1 MGPRINWMENANYG
15 DDAEFV
21 GRQHTAGYNP
31 CITFAD
37 DRVPLNIDQS
47 LVYQPYSA
55 CSWGNLQVRSAMK
68 ESGQPEDVWCC
79 LAIEDQ
85 EEQTFGMELFGDGI
99 CHTDD
104 NFDATRDFDIES
116 VSKAELDNIQGKV
129 DRLALAYGYMDMPEI
144 LHESTTEG
152 PARER
157 KALVNAES
165 RKFNMWPDGYA
176 YDEDTA
182 MQQKPR
188 SKEDVATV
196 EACNDLCMDTATNG
210 HAWACRFASYSPTLK
225 TCILFGMSYE
235 KDGEDFMS
243 GYEEESCQ
251 LAPRTSNGTD
261 ITRDWVTYSKRDVS
275 TCDCSGQ

>member
-116 VSKAELDNIQGKV
+116 VQDSIQGKV
-129 DRLALAYGYMDMPEI
+129 ERLALAYGNMDMPEI

-152 PARER
+152 PERER
-157 KALVNAES
+157 KDLANAENGQ
-165 RKFNMWPDGYA
+165 FNMWPDGYA
-176 YDEDTA
+176 YD
-182 MQQKPR
+182 
-188 SKEDVATV
+188 
-196 EACNDLCMDTATNG
+196 
-210 HAWACRFASYSPTLK
+210 
-225 TCILFGMSYE
+225 
-235 KDGEDFMS
+235 
-243 GYEEESCQ
+243 
-251 LAPRTSNGTD
+251 
-261 ITRDWVTYSKRDVS
+261 
-275 TCDCSGQ
+275 